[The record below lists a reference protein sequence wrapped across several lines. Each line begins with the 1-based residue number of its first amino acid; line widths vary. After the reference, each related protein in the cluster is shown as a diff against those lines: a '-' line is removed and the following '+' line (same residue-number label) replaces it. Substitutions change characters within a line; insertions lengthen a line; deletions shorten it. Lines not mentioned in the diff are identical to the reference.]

1 MRVHTYMYSMC
12 KCTYVCTMCMCVHV
26 YMHVCAGVHVY
37 TGVSQQFWGHQHPQG
52 CPCLALSEG
61 IDITAG

>member
-1 MRVHTYMYSMC
+1 MNVSTHMYVQHVRVHIRVRSV
-12 KCTYVCTMCMCVHV
+12 YVCV
-26 YMHVCAGVHVY
+26 HVCAGVHAC
-37 TGVSQQFWGHQHPQG
+37 TGVSQQFWRRQHLQG